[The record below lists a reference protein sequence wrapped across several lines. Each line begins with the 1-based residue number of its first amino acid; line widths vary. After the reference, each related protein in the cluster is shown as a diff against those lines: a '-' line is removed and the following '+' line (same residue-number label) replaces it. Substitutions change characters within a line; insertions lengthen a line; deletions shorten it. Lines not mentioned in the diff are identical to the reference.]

1 MWRAFRVISK
11 SSINTGVSDRCYAT
25 KFNIN
30 VNCNNFR
37 PSGEWVGKDTS
48 GPKSG
53 EEISFSIFFYFSLD
67 AKQKTVVFFMFKTS
81 RGQRVIDLFQIVKI
95 LDKMRN

>member
-30 VNCNNFR
+30 ANCNNFR

-67 AKQKTVVFFMFKTS
+67 AKQKTVVFLCL
-81 RGQRVIDLFQIVKI
+81 RLEEGRE
-95 LDKMRN
+95 